1 VGIREENREEIG
13 GVETAGEGGFVDQ
26 PYVRVD
32 SVSKVFDTFSG
43 DQIAALEDI
52 SCEIRAGEFI
62 PILGPSGCGK
72 STLLRIVAGLLKPT
86 GGIVSVGGNPVQGPV
101 KGIGFVFQKPVL
113 FDWYKVLSNILAPV
127 QLAGLPRREYV
138 DKAYELIRLVK
149 LEGFEDKYPKE
160 LSGGMQQRVS
170 IARALIL
177 DPEILIMDEPFGALD
192 ALTRDQL
199 NLELLKI
206 WSAKQKTV
214 LFVTHNIPEAVLL
227 GDRVIV
233 FSERPGRI
241 KAIVPIDL
249 PRPRT
254 METKKDGRFGEL
266 EVELY
271 RLIAG
276 SEDSESRKPEKRAG

>member
-1 VGIREENREEIG
+1 
-13 GVETAGEGGFVDQ
+13 VDQ
-26 PYVRVD
+26 PYVRVA
-32 SVSKVFDTFSG
+32 SVSKAFDTFSG
-43 DQIAALEDI
+43 DRIAALENVSFDV
-52 SCEIRAGEFI
+52 RPGEFI

-72 STLLRIVAGLLKPT
+72 STLLRIIAGLLKPT
-86 GGIVSVGGNPVQGPV
+86 GGIVSVGGSPVQGPI
-101 KGIGFVFQKPVL
+101 KGIGFVFQRAVL
-113 FDWYKVLSNILAPV
+113 FDWYKVLANILAPV
-127 QLAGLPRREYV
+127 ELAGLRKRDYV

-177 DPEILIMDEPFGALD
+177 DPEILFMDEPFGALD

-206 WSAKQKTV
+206 WSEKRKTI

-233 FSERPGRI
+233 LSERPGRI
-241 KAIVPIDL
+241 KAIIPIDL
-249 PRPRT
+249 SRPRT
-254 METKKDGRFGEL
+254 IEVKKDKKFGEL

-271 RLIAG
+271 NLIAG
-276 SEDSESRKPEKRAG
+276 GDGAGIKGAEKEG

>member
-1 VGIREENREEIG
+1 L
-13 GVETAGEGGFVDQ
+13 DQ
-26 PYVRVD
+26 AYVKVD

-43 DQIAALEDI
+43 DQIVAIENV
-52 SCEIRAGEFI
+52 SFEIRSGEFI
-62 PILGPSGCGK
+62 PFLGPSGCGK
-72 STLLRIVAGLLKPT
+72 STLLRIIAGLLKPT
-86 GGIVSVGGNPVQGPV
+86 GGAVSVGGAPVEGPI

-113 FDWYKVLSNILAPV
+113 FDWYKVLANVLAPV
-127 QLAGLPRREYV
+127 QLAGLRKKDYL
-138 DKAYELIRLVK
+138 DKARELIRLVK

-160 LSGGMQQRVS
+160 LSGGMQQRVA

-206 WSAKQKTV
+206 WREKKKTI

-227 GDRVIV
+227 GDRVVV
-233 FSERPGRI
+233 FSPRPGRI
-241 KAIVPIDL
+241 KAIVPVDL
-249 PRPRT
+249 PRPRDIDV
-254 METKKDGRFGEL
+254 KKDKKFGEL

-271 RLIAG
+271 KLIAEG
-276 SEDSESRKPEKRAG
+276 ENAEAGREN

>member
-1 VGIREENREEIG
+1 MAEVILKDVTKRFGP
-13 GVETAGEGGFVDQ
+13 VTAVHKVNLDIKDKEFV
-26 PYVRVD
+26 VLV
-32 SVSKVFDTFSG
+32 
-43 DQIAALEDI
+43 
-52 SCEIRAGEFI
+52 
-62 PILGPSGCGK
+62 GPSGCGK

-86 GGIVSVGGNPVQGPV
+86 GGTVSVGGSPVQGPV

-113 FDWYKVLSNILAPV
+113 FDWYKVLANILAPV
-127 QLAGLPRREYV
+127 ELAGLRKRDYL

-206 WSAKQKTV
+206 WSEKRKTI

-227 GDRVIV
+227 GDRVVV

-241 KAIVPIDL
+241 KALIPIDL

-254 METKKDGRFGEL
+254 IEVKKDKKFGEL

-271 RLIAG
+271 KLIAG
-276 SEDSESRKPEKRAG
+276 SGDSEFQDRKTIPAQAG

>member
-1 VGIREENREEIG
+1 
-13 GVETAGEGGFVDQ
+13 
-26 PYVRVD
+26 VD

-43 DQIAALEDI
+43 DRIVAIEEVSFDI
-52 SCEIRAGEFI
+52 RSGEFI

-86 GGIVSVGGNPVQGPV
+86 GGSVSVGGSPVLGPI

-113 FDWYKVLSNILAPV
+113 FDWYRVLANVLAPV
-127 QLAGLPRREYV
+127 ELAGLRKKDYV
-138 DKAYELIRLVK
+138 DKARELIRLVK
-149 LEGFEDKYPKE
+149 LDGFEDKYPKE
-160 LSGGMQQRVS
+160 LSGGMQQRVA

-177 DPEILIMDEPFGALD
+177 DPAILIMDEPFGALD

-206 WSAKQKTV
+206 WREKRKTI

-227 GDRVIV
+227 GDRVVV

-241 KAIVPIDL
+241 KAILPVDL
-249 PRPRT
+249 PRPRDI
-254 METKKDGRFGEL
+254 EAKKNKKFGEL

-271 RLIAG
+271 KLIAG
-276 SEDSESRKPEKRAG
+276 GERGESERGN

>member
-1 VGIREENREEIG
+1 
-13 GVETAGEGGFVDQ
+13 VDQ
-26 PYVRVD
+26 AYVRID

-43 DQIAALEDI
+43 DRIKAIEDI
-52 SCEIRAGEFI
+52 SFNIHSGEFI
-62 PILGPSGCGK
+62 SILGPSGCGK
-72 STLLRIVAGLLKPT
+72 STLLRIIAGLLKPT
-86 GGIVSVGGNPVQGPV
+86 GGRVSVGGSPVLGPI
-101 KGIGFVFQKPVL
+101 KGIGFVFQRPVL
-113 FDWYKVLSNILAPV
+113 FDWYKVLANILAPV
-127 QLAGLPRREYV
+127 ELAGLRKRDYV

-177 DPEILIMDEPFGALD
+177 DPEILFMDEPFGALD

-206 WSAKQKTV
+206 WSEKRKTI

-227 GDRVIV
+227 GDRVVV
-233 FSERPGRI
+233 FSERPGTI
-241 KAIVPIDL
+241 KAIIPIDL

-254 METKKDGRFGEL
+254 IEVKKDKKFGEL

-271 RLIAG
+271 TLIAG
-276 SEDSESRKPEKRAG
+276 GDDSEVNGSEKEGRS

>member
-1 VGIREENREEIG
+1 
-13 GVETAGEGGFVDQ
+13 VDQ
-26 PYVRVD
+26 PYVRID

-43 DQIAALEDI
+43 DQIVAVEDI
-52 SCEIRAGEFI
+52 SFDIRAGEFI
-62 PILGPSGCGK
+62 SILGPSGCGK
-72 STLLRIVAGLLKPT
+72 STLLRMIAGLLKPT
-86 GGIVSVGGNPVQGPV
+86 GGTVSVGGIPVQGPI
-101 KGIGFVFQKPVL
+101 KGIGFVFQRPVL
-113 FDWYKVLSNILAPV
+113 FDWYKVLANILAPV
-127 QLAGLPRREYV
+127 ELAGLRKKDYV
-138 DKAYELIRLVK
+138 DKSHELILLVK

-177 DPEILIMDEPFGALD
+177 DPEILFMDEPFGALD

-206 WSAKQKTV
+206 WSEKRKTI

-227 GDRVIV
+227 GDRVVV
-233 FSERPGRI
+233 FTERAGRS
-241 KAIVPIDL
+241 KAVTPIDP

-254 METKKDGRFGEL
+254 IEVKKDRKFGEL

-271 RLIAG
+271 QLIAG
-276 SEDSESRKPEKRAG
+276 SEDAGGQGPEKDGGA